1 MITLNKISKSF
12 SAGKGSIS
20 ILKDLDLEVKRGES
34 ISIVGPSGSGKT
46 TLLSLLSG
54 LDLPDSG
61 QVVINHQAI
70 NSMSEDEL
78 SKFRSEHVGI
88 VFQSFYLI
96 PYLTALENVELALD
110 AKGISDRSRV
120 INILKK
126 VGLSER
132 MNHFPHQ
139 LSGGESQRVAI
150 ARALVVSPNLLIADE
165 PSGNLDRETGK
176 QVMDLLFTLVEEHK
190 TTFILV
196 THDTEL
202 AARSQRILRLSQGKL
217 V

>member
-1 MITLNKISKSF
+1 MITLDKVSKSF
-12 SAGKGSIS
+12 SAGKGVVS
-20 ILKDLDLEVKRGES
+20 ILKDLDLQVKKGES
-34 ISIVGPSGSGKT
+34 ISILGPSGSGKT

-61 QVVINHQAI
+61 QVMINNQVI

-110 AKGISDRSRV
+110 AKNISDRERV
-120 INILKK
+120 ISILQK
-126 VGLSER
+126 VGLNER

-150 ARALVVSPNLLIADE
+150 ARALVVKPNLLIADE

-176 QVMDLLFTLVEEHK
+176 QVMDLLFSLVDEQK

-196 THDTEL
+196 THDNDL
-202 AARSQRILRLSQGKL
+202 AARSQRMLHLDQGKL